1 MTLKELSQV
10 YYLNLE
16 IKRNEE
22 KLETLRNKAEK
33 ITASA
38 LGFPFSK
45 NEQSKI
51 ERNVIEM
58 ADVQAETDDYT
69 KKLKAEEK
77 KITDYINAID
87 DSRLRLIFK
96 MRFIDCMSWNK
107 VADALGGNN
116 TEDCV
121 KKSCYR
127 YIKSCPVCPESL

>member
-22 KLETLRNKAEK
+22 KLENLRSKAEK

-38 LGFPFSK
+38 LGLPFTK

-51 ERNVIEM
+51 ERNAIEI
-58 ADVQAETDDYT
+58 ADTQAELDCCI
-69 KKLKAEEK
+69 KKLKSEIK
-77 KITDYINAID
+77 RIHNYINAID
-87 DSRLRLIFK
+87 DSRLRLIFE
-96 MRFIDCMSWNK
+96 MRFIDCKSWNE
-107 VADALGGNN
+107 VADFLGGNN
-116 TEDCV
+116 TDDCV

-127 YIKSCPVCPESL
+127 YIKSCPVCLD

>member
-10 YYLNLE
+10 YYLNIE

-22 KLETLRNKAEK
+22 EIENLRNKAEK

-38 LGFPFSK
+38 LGFSFSK

-51 ERNVIEM
+51 ERNVIEI
-58 ADVQAETDDYT
+58 ADKQAETDCYI
-69 KKLKAEEK
+69 KRLQAEK
-77 KITDYINAID
+77 KRILEYINAID
-87 DSRLRLIFK
+87 DSRLRLIFR
-96 MRFIDCMSWNK
+96 MRFIDCKPWNE
-107 VADALGGNN
+107 VAAALNN

-127 YIKSCPVCPESL
+127 YIKKSCPVCPDSV